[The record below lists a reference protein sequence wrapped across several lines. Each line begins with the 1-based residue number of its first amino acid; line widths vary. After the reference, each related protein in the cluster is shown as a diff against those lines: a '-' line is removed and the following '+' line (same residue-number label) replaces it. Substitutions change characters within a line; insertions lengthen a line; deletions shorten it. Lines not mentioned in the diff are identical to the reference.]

1 MLTPSYRSI
10 DHNPRP
16 WLKGVPKA
24 PFTVASRALSEAGR
38 ILCAMV
44 VLRADPWSPEYGMG
58 FEPAFEESPLPRA
71 DPTVETED
79 WSAPITPPPAAPR
92 PLWFVDGVRRVDL
105 RLLADEGDLRVPGL
119 FGSYAVGA
127 VRCDGRA
134 SFEAAWV
141 SRAVVLGG
149 GVVPQR
155 AEVPCGSERLEF
167 DPAVE
172 AGVDPNRPLERLQG
186 LMREAE
192 NALAARVV
200 LDGAPLVVADGPL
213 RLGEVGALP
222 VVGVIKRF
230 VRRYLGPEQ
239 ESLLGRLGP
248 GQRTPVFA
256 LQDQQAA
263 VRGFSWYA
271 RLVELRPPWHDH
283 TGLVRCEVRAAV
295 GLDAALQLA
304 DHLSAVLP
312 DYAGRPAD
320 PRTPQNLAPVAGL
333 ESWLRHR
340 MGDRAM
346 IRRALVAW
354 LATEGERADG

>member
-1 MLTPSYRSI
+1 MACQRAAVSY
-10 DHNPRP
+10 
-16 WLKGVPKA
+16 A
-24 PFTVASRALSEAGR
+24 P
-38 ILCAMV
+38 MV
-44 VLRADPWSPEYGMG
+44 VLRADPWTPEYGMG
-58 FEPAFEESPLPRA
+58 FEPSFEESSLPRA

-79 WSAPITPPPAAPR
+79 WSVPLAPPPASPG
-92 PLWFVDGVRRVDL
+92 PMWFVDGVRRVEL
-105 RLLADEGDLRVPGL
+105 RLLADDGGRRVPGL

-134 SFEAAWV
+134 SFEA
-141 SRAVVLGG
+141 SRVCRAIVLGG
-149 GVVPQR
+149 GIIPER
-155 AEVPCGSERLEF
+155 AELPCGAERLEF
-167 DPAVE
+167 E
-172 AGVDPNRPLERLQG
+172 AAVDPGIDPNSPLERLQH

-213 RLGEVGALP
+213 RLGEEGSLP

-230 VRRYLGPEQ
+230 VRRYLRPEH

-256 LQDQQAA
+256 LQDQQSA
-263 VRGFSWYA
+263 VRGFSWYS

-295 GLDAALQLA
+295 GLEAALGLA
-304 DHLSAVLP
+304 DVVSAVLP
-312 DYAGRPAD
+312 AFAGRAAD

-333 ESWLRHR
+333 ETWLRHR
-340 MGDRAM
+340 MGDRGM

-354 LATEGERADG
+354 LAAEGGTSA